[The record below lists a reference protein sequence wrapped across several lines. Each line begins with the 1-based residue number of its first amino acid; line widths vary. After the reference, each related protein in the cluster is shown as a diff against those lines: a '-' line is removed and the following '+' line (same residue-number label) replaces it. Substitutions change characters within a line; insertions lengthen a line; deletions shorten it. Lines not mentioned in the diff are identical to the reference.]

1 MAGMDG
7 IKVGSLTM
15 FNFDLTKSLTKKAD
29 PDFMAKI
36 EKIKELE
43 YTKPKNL
50 EDHPSQK
57 LYAEVVLDGK
67 TVAKLYN
74 SGVMETS
81 NAAYGKISKLDS
93 VSDPQGSGPV
103 LAQQRAEEIAKALGG
118 TVVMSKDALT
128 PTQWAKVPPV
138 EFEVDYAAMAADA
151 ARESAE
157 ARDGSAE
164 TLVKTQIIATQQN
177 EGAPEEPEEE
187 TNSVVDEFLEF
198 ASMSYEEKVR
208 AMILKSAGVTEEE
221 LAAMSP
227 EERAKIEEKIR
238 EKVEEAMANGEFA

>member
-57 LYAEVVLDGK
+57 LYAEVVVDGK

-93 VSDPQGSGPV
+93 VSDPQGSGPA
-103 LAQQRAEEIAKALGG
+103 LAQQRAEDIAKALGG
-118 TVVMSKDALT
+118 TVVISEDALT
-128 PTQWAKVPPV
+128 AAQWAKVPPV

-187 TNSVVDEFLEF
+187 THSVVDEFLEF

-238 EKVEEAMANGEFA
+238 EKVEEAVNNGEFA